1 MTTILALMLA
11 IGLAATANDRAP
23 ADSGERLR
31 PTTAGS
37 IALANL
43 DHQIERSGDGTR
55 SVDLLL
61 ARSRFLGDY
70 DALDRAVKIAEG
82 RAVSADD
89 LLRRARVR
97 AAAHRFAE
105 ALADLEAAKR
115 AGADERTIDVVRAT
129 VLVATGRG
137 SEAVGAL
144 EEDASLRPGYAAYAA
159 LASAYAEL
167 GRYDEADRLYAAAIA
182 ELRTT
187 SPFPY
192 AWLYF
197 ARGKMWS
204 EQAGDPA
211 RGESLYAIA
220 LVYLPE
226 FAVANIH
233 RAELE
238 SARGEFSAA
247 IVRLENVVARSDE
260 PEAWAKLGEVRLR
273 QGERAQGERDIAHAR
288 RRYEALLARH
298 PLAFADHAAEFYL
311 GPGADPERA
320 WRLAALNLEN
330 RQSRRAYALA
340 IEAAVASGRNGCT
353 IAAAARAKLGLIGL
367 PPCRPRSSAARRGAM
382 REQAW
387 LTGTRRDP

>member
-1 MTTILALMLA
+1 MNTLLALVLVA
-11 IGLAATANDRAP
+11 GLAATANDRALS
-23 ADSGERLR
+23 DTGERLR

-37 IALANL
+37 IAIANL
-43 DHQIERSGDGTR
+43 DHQIERSGDGTS
-55 SVDLLL
+55 SVELLL

-70 DALDRAVKIAEG
+70 DALERALEIAEG
-82 RAVSADD
+82 HRESADD
-89 LLRRARVR
+89 LLLRARVC
-97 AAAHRFAE
+97 AAAHRFTE

-115 AGADERTIDVVRAT
+115 AGADEGTIEAVRAT

-137 SEAVGAL
+137 SEAVATL
-144 EEDASLRPGYAAYAA
+144 EEDASRRSGYATYAA

-167 GRYDEADRLYAAAIA
+167 GRYDEADRLYAGAIA
-182 ELRTT
+182 QLRTT

-220 LVYLPE
+220 LAYLPE

-233 RAELE
+233 QAELE
-238 SARGEFSAA
+238 SARREFPAA
-247 IVRLENVVARSDE
+247 IARLEGVVARSDE
-260 PEAWAKLGEVRLR
+260 PEAWAKLGEIRLR
-273 QGERAQGERDIAHAR
+273 RGDRAQGERDIAHAR

-311 GPGADPERA
+311 GPGANAERA
-320 WRLAALNLEN
+320 WRLAELNLAN
-330 RQSRRAYALA
+330 RRSRRAYELA
-340 IEAAVASGRNGCT
+340 IEAAVAAGRNGCT
-353 IAAAARAKLGLIGL
+353 IAAAAHARFGRIDL
-367 PPCRPRSSAARRGAM
+367 PPCRSKSSAMERGT
-382 REQAW
+382 
-387 LTGTRRDP
+387 LRDQT

>member
-11 IGLAATANDRAP
+11 IGLAATANDLAP

-37 IALANL
+37 IAIANL
-43 DHQIERSGDGTR
+43 DHQIERSGGGTH

-70 DALDRAVKIAEG
+70 EALERAVEITRG
-82 RAVSADD
+82 SAVSADA
-89 LLRRARVR
+89 LLRRTRVR
-97 AAAHRFAE
+97 AAAHRFVE
-105 ALADLEAAKR
+105 ALADLEAAR
-115 AGADERTIDVVRAT
+115 PAGADERTIDAMRAT
-129 VLVATGRG
+129 TLVSTGREN
-137 SEAVGAL
+137 EAVGSL
-144 EEDASLRPGYAAYAA
+144 EANASLRPGYAAYAA

-167 GRYDEADRLYAAAIA
+167 GRYEEADRQYVAAIA

-220 LVYLPE
+220 LAYLPE

-233 RAELE
+233 KAEFE
-238 SARGEFSAA
+238 SARGEFPTA
-247 IVRLENVVARSDE
+247 IARLEGVVARSDE
-260 PEAWAKLGEVRLR
+260 PEARAKLGEMRLK
-273 QGERAQGERDIAHAR
+273 QGDRARGERDIAHAR

-311 GPGADPERA
+311 GSGADPERA
-320 WRLAALNLEN
+320 W
-330 RQSRRAYALA
+330 
-340 IEAAVASGRNGCT
+340 
-353 IAAAARAKLGLIGL
+353 
-367 PPCRPRSSAARRGAM
+367 
-382 REQAW
+382 
-387 LTGTRRDP
+387 TGDSPG